1 MENFEKL
8 KEAIALR
15 EKGRAEDNQDL
26 ISQSRLILFK
36 LLELNRNHPEVNYH
50 IGVSFDNAG
59 FTLDAIPYYEKSIE
73 LGLNTIDLERCYLGL
88 GSSYRL
94 IGEYEKAVKVLE
106 KGVELYPTNKALQTF
121 LSIAYY
127 NVGNYKE
134 SLEITL
140 NNLVDTSKDE
150 KIRFFNRPLKFYAN
164 HLEDIW
170 EPKRYENI

>member
-8 KEAIALR
+8 NEAIVLR
-15 EKGRAEDNQDL
+15 EKGRAEDNQKL
-26 ISQSRLILFK
+26 ITQSRTMLFE
-36 LLELNRNHPEVNYH
+36 LLELNKNNPDVNYH
-50 IGVSFDNAG
+50 VGVSFDNAG

-94 IGEYEKAVKVLE
+94 VGEYEKAVKVL
-106 KGVELYPTNKALQTF
+106 KTGVKLYPTNKALQTF

-134 SLEITL
+134 ALEITL
-140 NNLVDTSKDE
+140 NNLVDTSDDE
-150 KIRFFNRPLKFYAN
+150 KIKFFNKPLKFYAN
-164 HLEDIW
+164 HLDETW
-170 EPKRYENI
+170 SPKKYKDN

>member
-8 KEAIALR
+8 NEAIALR
-15 EKGRAEDNQDL
+15 EKGRAEDNQEL
-26 ISQSRLILFK
+26 ISQSRAILFE
-36 LLELNRNHPEVNYH
+36 LLELNKNNPEVNYH

-59 FTLDAIPYYEKSIE
+59 FTLDAIPYYEKAIE

-94 IGEYEKAVKVLE
+94 IGEYEKAVNILE
-106 KGVELYPTNKALQTF
+106 NGVQKYPDNKALQTF
-121 LSIAYY
+121 LSITYY

-134 SLEITL
+134 ALEITL
-140 NNLVDTSKDE
+140 NNLVDTSNDE
-150 KIRFFNRPLKFYAN
+150 KIKFFNKPLKFYAN
-164 HLEDIW
+164 HLDDIW